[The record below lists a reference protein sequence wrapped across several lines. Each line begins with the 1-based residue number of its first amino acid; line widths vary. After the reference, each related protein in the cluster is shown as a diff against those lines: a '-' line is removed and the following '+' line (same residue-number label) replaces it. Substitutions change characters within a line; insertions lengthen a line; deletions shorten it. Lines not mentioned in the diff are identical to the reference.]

1 MSDMVDRL
9 EALQTIRAGL
19 EETCAHLTTQL
30 FAAERRWKEAEAA
43 GAALIDPL
51 FALGVELQR
60 LRERVAELERETGY
74 SDQRLVDIYD
84 RATKAEVERDA
95 ALAQVAVLRE
105 ALMVADGAMNSMGD
119 TLNDMDVAGEMGDFE
134 KVAAAF
140 EVVRTALAATPAPD
154 ILRRVAE
161 RVREACARTLFTCSS
176 HTLEEAIE
184 AKLPCAHQRQMTC
197 IRAVDV
203 DAIIKEATCG

>member
-9 EALQTIRAGL
+9 EALQTIRVGL

-30 FAAERRWKEAEAA
+30 FAAERRLKETEAA

-60 LRERVAELERETGY
+60 LRERVAELEEHVRKGDEFIGA
-74 SDQRLVDIYD
+74 VE
-84 RATKAEVERDA
+84 RAEKAERERDVARAEA
-95 ALAQVAVLRE
+95 AMLRE
-105 ALMVADGAMNSMGD
+105 ALGGLLREEWMTYEGNLEATGHTSVDD
-119 TLNDMDVAGEMGDFE
+119 LN
-134 KVAAAF
+134 AA
-140 EVVRTALAATPAPD
+140 RTALAASPGDWLAAHD
-154 ILRRVAE
+154 RAFAE

-203 DAIIKEATCG
+203 DAIIKEATRG

>member
-9 EALQTIRAGL
+9 EALQTIRVGL

-30 FAAERRWKEAEAA
+30 LAAERRLKETEAA

-51 FALGVELQR
+51 F
-60 LRERVAELERETGY
+60 
-74 SDQRLVDIYD
+74 
-84 RATKAEVERDA
+84 
-95 ALAQVAVLRE
+95 
-105 ALMVADGAMNSMGD
+105 
-119 TLNDMDVAGEMGDFE
+119 
-134 KVAAAF
+134 
-140 EVVRTALAATPAPD
+140 
-154 ILRRVAE
+154 LRRVAE

-203 DAIIKEATCG
+203 DAIIKEATRG